1 MCEEVGDAWLTII
14 ALHTLG
20 HVALKQAEYGRAAAF
35 FEKSLSLSYEVGDKY
50 VLAMELTNLGY
61 LALTQG
67 EYRRAA
73 ALVKESLTLCK
84 EVGPRWLTEVCLRDL
99 AIVACAAGS
108 YGQAARLFGA
118 AEASRE
124 FLERSMGERV
134 LHDRGVAS
142 AKAQLG
148 DSTFAECWAEGRA
161 MTLGQALESALAVEW
176 K

>member
-1 MCEEVGDAWLTII
+1 LCEEVGDAWLTII

-124 FLERSMGERV
+124 FLEGGMLGGRPGDDAAAGPRV
-134 LHDRGVAS
+134 
-142 AKAQLG
+142 
-148 DSTFAECWAEGRA
+148 RA
-161 MTLGQALESALAVEW
+161 GS
-176 K
+176 